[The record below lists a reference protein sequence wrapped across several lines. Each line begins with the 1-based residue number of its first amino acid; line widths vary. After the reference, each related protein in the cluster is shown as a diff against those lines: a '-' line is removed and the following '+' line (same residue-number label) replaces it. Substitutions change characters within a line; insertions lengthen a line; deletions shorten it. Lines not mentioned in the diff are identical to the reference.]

1 MSLAGR
7 RRIGVMAVVTAA
19 ITAER
24 IAPAGAR
31 VAQSIGVVAVAGGLL
46 LVGHAVVFG

>member
-1 MSLAGR
+1 M
-7 RRIGVMAVVTAA
+7 VAVTIA

-31 VAQSIGVVAVAGGLL
+31 VVRGIGMVTIMLGLFL
-46 LVGHAVVFG
+46 IARVL